1 MRYDL
6 LHTIRLQP
14 LHLKESYL
22 VPFFRLLQLNMLFA
36 VILSL
41 FFLSSSP
48 VLAGNY
54 TWDGSV
60 WNPAGFSGTI
70 SVGGDI
76 FTVDS
81 AGTAELAGTLTS
93 VSGNKLTKQ
102 GTGTLRLSG
111 DNTPLAGGLSLQ
123 EGALALGHD
132 KALGVWLQGG
142 DGNDNAANNQAF
154 MNSVGMVTATGGAS
168 AIKVTEDC
176 STKNHFVI
184 GVPDGGELFGP
195 VGLTGNRTGALTF
208 DIAAGKTLTI
218 SGVENTAQ
226 NNYIGVGGAIN
237 VNVAASSGEG
247 ALKFT
252 GNGSLVLAA
261 NKSYRYGGAVG
272 AYFLAVN
279 QDFVLDFSPLSSVTF
294 TGNIAGNDGE
304 GYGGGI
310 YSNAELSS
318 EVVLGNA
325 ATFTGN
331 IAGNSG
337 YGEGY
342 GGGIYS
348 NAELLS
354 SVKLD
359 AGAEL
364 KDNIAGNGGE
374 GEGGGIYSF
383 SVSDSSEVS
392 LLANATFTGNIAGN
406 GGEGYGGGIY
416 SKAELSSSV
425 KLDAGAELKYNIAGN
440 GGDGEGGGIYSFSD
454 SDSSEVS
461 LLANA
466 TFTGNIAGNF
476 GSGYGGGIFSYS
488 SDYSEVKLDAD
499 ANLTGNIAGKV
510 GIGAGGGIFSYSF
523 SGSSLVNLG
532 ANAELTGNIAAN
544 DGDGYGGGIYSQS
557 SDGSSTVKLDANAK
571 LKNNIAANNDGE
583 GYGGGIYSES
593 LAGSSKVSLGEKSL
607 LENNRACGSNKGGQG
622 GGLYISGATAE
633 LNVLGNTFFR
643 GNLVSQD
650 VASGPGSLGGAV
662 YIDDTDSAGT
672 GIVTLNANVGA
683 IAFSGN
689 KVEVDTI
696 GGVVDP
702 ASGKANSIHL
712 ARNIKLAL
720 GGDKNIYFDDPISSG
735 IGNAKNSLTKT
746 GTGFVQFVGDN
757 RLNTTGFTG
766 VNSVDITDSTLRV
779 VNNEAAESFDAS
791 GDGVFN
797 VDSAASLAGGGKIKA
812 GSGGF
817 TFSGT
822 ISPDADRFELPV
834 YDASSGIFAAG
845 RDTVADSKKIGKLTF
860 EGNTTFAGA
869 TFAVDVASTSSH
881 DLVHVVG
888 VSSFSGTNN
897 KVLVKPITLGTY
909 DFLTST
915 NSINSA
921 APGTFEKITSAVN
934 GYSLVR
940 GSSVHLKSG
949 DNKTLQVT
957 LDNSKNIALS
967 WNAANGN
974 WSTLD
979 TDRNWTD
986 NPGGAAVETRFKNG
1000 DDVKFN
1006 GNGSADHSIVVATGG
1021 VAAKSMTLSGNDRW
1035 HFTEG
1040 AISVTDNVAVALDST
1055 LGLAAGSSPSLT
1067 AKTVDFNSGKL
1078 NISGYSPS
1086 ESDPYNAP
1094 NNVQTVIK
1102 TTDGILN
1109 FNPLVTVANQ
1119 ATTDFFSASAR
1130 LADGGKNV
1138 VVETGLRWYSTDPTC
1153 QAHGTFTVDGSN
1165 SFALGAI
1172 LADTATN
1179 LGTWDG
1185 KSLTQKGT
1193 GTLVLSA
1200 DNSYSGGTKIND
1212 GTLKVTKVKA
1222 LGTGAVVNDATLN
1235 FALSDNGTF
1244 GQVISGTGSLTKEGG
1259 GILTLSADNSYSGG
1273 TKISGGTLKVAKVKA
1288 LGTGAVANDAALNFA
1303 LSDNGTFGQVISG
1316 TGSLTKEG
1324 GGILTLSADNSYS
1337 GGTKITGG
1345 TLKVTTVK
1353 ALGTGAVVNDAALN
1367 FALSGDYIWAKNLS
1381 GSGIVANEGS
1391 GKLIF
1396 NNDLDWNSG
1405 TVIAKAGSGGLQAGF
1420 AANKQA
1426 TLNVNNFVVEK
1437 GSSYTVEAW
1446 LDSDSKTLTAPL
1458 LTAKNVTIN
1467 GELKVLVNNISGLY
1481 GEAQTSAKVINAAQ
1495 TLTLD
1500 NAGLEG
1506 SGTYKYA
1513 SGSRALYD
1521 YAFKGDSGRNIILTI
1536 SGKGTALPVLVSSL
1550 ARSEASRNLALAL
1563 EAGEKTLKPGG
1574 ALQHWWNE
1582 TINSADQATLN
1593 HFLREMNGVKLAA
1606 SGNLPRQF
1614 KKRLSVWL
1622 LNNLGRLQ
1630 TVSVAPSQVS
1640 AGESDESPWRIQF
1653 QTLAN
1658 WSGVDGKDGEPGY
1671 DLKTFGGALAVDR
1684 LVGGIGN
1691 ADLRLGLAMEVGK
1704 SKMDW
1709 DGLGDNSEA
1718 DSAAWSFY
1726 GRLSGEEWF
1735 LLGGLNYGFSKVDN
1749 TRYMASQ
1756 NLTADSSYT
1765 AQWYGAG
1772 LWGGYQWTA
1781 GAWELTPSAGLA
1793 YTFLRLP
1800 GYTEHGAGQAN
1811 LTVDRATE
1819 NNLELSGQFE
1829 VARTFVS
1836 EGGLT
1841 VRPKISVGLT
1851 TELLDHNQWSTVRF
1865 ASESGVPA
1873 FRSRHSDVGRTT
1885 FDLGAGLS
1893 LGSKNVSFNLEY
1905 QGRFGKN
1912 RQDHGGQASLNFN
1925 F

>member
-337 YGEGY
+337 Y
-342 GGGIYS
+342 
-348 NAELLS
+348 
-354 SVKLD
+354 
-359 AGAEL
+359 
-364 KDNIAGNGGE
+364 
-374 GEGGGIYSF
+374 
-383 SVSDSSEVS
+383 
-392 LLANATFTGNIAGN
+392 
-406 GGEGYGGGIY
+406 GEGYGGGIY

-1273 TKISGGTLKVAKVKA
+1273 TKI
-1288 LGTGAVANDAALNFA
+1288 
-1303 LSDNGTFGQVISG
+1303 
-1316 TGSLTKEG
+1316 
-1324 GGILTLSADNSYS
+1324 
-1337 GGTKITGG
+1337 TGG